1 MASITFSDGLTRFET
16 SKKTLRPK
24 TVQHYRYLFNIL
36 RKAVGIA
43 QMAERLI
50 SGISGDDLSQ
60 IVLLL
65 DNPSYFPTMGDSTK
79 TKLVKLLKSAFAW
92 FSQNTWIDHQ
102 PAALLR
108 FRRTYTQSTRPFTP
122 KELADLL
129 GVQPASAADRR
140 DLCIWSVFADTG
152 GRCEEICS
160 LKLTDW
166 NGKQLAISNGKGGKP
181 RVVSMGQAACQMLQR
196 YVDQDRP
203 KGDDRLFLTVH
214 GTPMTPSVIAQR
226 LKRWAKKAD
235 VEKAAPHRFRAT
247 FATLFALKENGN
259 LIKLQAL
266 LGHSTLD
273 MSRHYVKLALE
284 EEACLTNS
292 ADSVVDGILGTNNTP
307 AVSEQLPPPA
317 ALQAYPAPVQ
327 PTITSEQLMATMQ
340 LMQSTLSAMTI
351 LLQAQLNP
359 PQSSHP
365 YSVVPGSMPVTT
377 S

>member
-1 MASITFSDGLTRFET
+1 MASITLCEGLTRFEIN
-16 SKKTLRPK
+16 KKTLRPR
-24 TVQHYRYLFNIL
+24 TVLHYHYLLHSL
-36 RKAVGIA
+36 RQAVDIA
-43 QMAERLI
+43 QLAERPVGEI
-50 SGISGDDLSQ
+50 TCEDLSQ
-60 IVLLL
+60 VLFFL

-79 TKLVKLLKSAFAW
+79 TKLVKLLKSVFAW
-92 FSQNTWIDHQ
+92 FCQNQWTSQN
-102 PAALLR
+102 PAGLLR
-108 FRRTYTQSTRPFTP
+108 FRKTYSHSTQPFTP

-129 GVQPASAADRR
+129 GVPPVSAADRR
-140 DLCIWSVFADTG
+140 DLCLWSVFADTG

-160 LKLTDW
+160 LKLSDW
-166 NGKQLAISNGKGGKP
+166 NGSQLAISNGKGGKP
-181 RVVSMGQAACQMLQR
+181 RVVSLGQSACEMLRQ

-203 KGDDRLFLTVH
+203 KGDEHLFLTVH

-292 ADSVVDGILGTNNTP
+292 ADSVVDGILGTNNSP
-307 AVSEQLPPPA
+307 GISEQPPPA
-317 ALQAYPAPVQ
+317 TLQANPAPVL
-327 PTITSEQLMATMQ
+327 PTITPEQLMATMQ
-340 LMQSTLSAMTI
+340 VMQSTLSAMTI
-351 LLQAQLNP
+351 LLQSQLNL